1 MKDAYGSA
9 VFSGGRLA
17 SRFPGFPICTADGCV
32 RFLTNT
38 GERCAR
44 SAPRRNDAR
53 LDTSVRHH
61 KSTPQ
66 HKPNSIMTSE
76 ENPTRQFDDVS
87 AYWVRQEGASEDY
100 YAWNGRGIAWGR
112 CRMCV
117 GKGNVA
123 EFQRSQVGAL
133 RLWRRGIKKTMTG
146 AEVEAGTFEHAGC
159 VLLVEI

>member
-1 MKDAYGSA
+1 MLEEPSTLLKDAYGSA

-38 GERCAR
+38 GERSAR

-53 LDTSVRHH
+53 LDTGVRHH

-100 YAWNGRGIAWGR
+100 YACDGRGIAWGR
-112 CRMCV
+112 R
-117 GKGNVA
+117 
-123 EFQRSQVGAL
+123 
-133 RLWRRGIKKTMTG
+133 
-146 AEVEAGTFEHAGC
+146 GTFALIVCNSLSKAVIG
-159 VLLVEI
+159 LNLV